1 LPSFKGHDTQDKY
14 VISFDTEQSKF
25 HTQRVQR
32 RVMEMVN
39 DNIYDKYKTFALRAF
54 EPKERLQFIDYIINE
69 SEFRGKIGLLSIDGL

>member
-1 LPSFKGHDTQDKY
+1 MIHKINMLSLWYGT
-14 VISFDTEQSKF
+14 SKF

-54 EPKERLQFIDYIINE
+54 EPKERLH
-69 SEFRGKIGLLSIDGL
+69 L